1 MVELHNQMAVDM
13 DLSQWRFSTGVEF
26 TFPEGTILPG
36 GGYLVIAAN
45 PAKVQQDYGLTGVL
59 GPWTGSL
66 ANGGERLELRNN
78 NDRLMSE
85 VEYADDGDWPVGA
98 DGSGASLAKHPSATA
113 ASDTPSS
120 WHASHKIGG
129 TPGAANLDLLDA
141 ASAIRINE
149 VPAAGGAGSWVELAT
164 SSEQPISLQGLRLT
178 TSSSPDFTR
187 VLPDQLVSSTK
198 PVVIGDAAPSSL
210 QPEDRV
216 FLYTADGS
224 TLIDAV
230 RIGSTPQSR
239 WPDVTGAWH
248 NSLTSTS
255 GDFNRVIVPD
265 AIVINEIQYHQKPTL
280 ARPAGPDGNGAIA
293 FQESDEEW
301 IELFNRGQET
311 VDLSG
316 WRLDDA
322 VDYQFPADTKLG
334 PQQYL
339 VVSQNAAAFKLRYPE
354 LTNVLGNFRG
364 TLANAGE
371 QIRLRDAL
379 GNVADEVHYFHDGRW
394 DSRADGAGPSLEL
407 TDPFADNRRGEVWQA
422 SDDAAQSNWQ
432 TYSYRGIPERA
443 VPGEP
448 TVWNE
453 LALGFLDG
461 PGEAL
466 FDDIRVIEDPDGA
479 AVSLT
484 QNGSFESGDSAHWRL
499 LGNHQRSRV
508 IQDGNN
514 WVLHAIADGAAEYQG
529 NQIETTFADNVKLKT
544 GVTYEISY
552 RARWLSGS
560 RQVNSRLYFN
570 RLPKTT
576 ILEVPERTGTP
587 GRVNSTFRTASGPTF
602 DQLQHAPL
610 IPKPNEPITV
620 NVQAA
625 DPQGIASMVVW
636 YNAGETGW
644 KSVTMSSLGQEA
656 YQGII
661 PDKPRGP
668 FSSMLKPRT
677 GMGREACFPPQVQ
690 NLERSSRSTTWWRT
704 TP

>member
-1 MVELHNQMAVDM
+1 M
-13 DLSQWRFSTGVEF
+13 
-26 TFPEGTILPG
+26 
-36 GGYLVIAAN
+36 
-45 PAKVQQDYGLTGVL
+45 
-59 GPWTGSL
+59 
-66 ANGGERLELRNN
+66 
-78 NDRLMSE
+78 
-85 VEYADDGDWPVGA
+85 
-98 DGSGASLAKHPSATA
+98 
-113 ASDTPSS
+113 
-120 WHASHKIGG
+120 
-129 TPGAANLDLLDA
+129 
-141 ASAIRINE
+141 
-149 VPAAGGAGSWVELAT
+149 
-164 SSEQPISLQGLRLT
+164 
-178 TSSSPDFTR
+178 
-187 VLPDQLVSSTK
+187 
-198 PVVIGDAAPSSL
+198 
-210 QPEDRV
+210 
-216 FLYTADGS
+216 
-224 TLIDAV
+224 
-230 RIGSTPQSR
+230 
-239 WPDVTGAWH
+239 
-248 NSLTSTS
+248 
-255 GDFNRVIVPD
+255 
-265 AIVINEIQYHQKPTL
+265 
-280 ARPAGPDGNGAIA
+280 
-293 FQESDEEW
+293 
-301 IELFNRGQET
+301 
-311 VDLSG
+311 
-316 WRLDDA
+316 
-322 VDYQFPADTKLG
+322 
-334 PQQYL
+334 
-339 VVSQNAAAFKLRYPE
+339 
-354 LTNVLGNFRG
+354 
-364 TLANAGE
+364 
-371 QIRLRDAL
+371 

-661 PDKPRGP
+661 PGQTKGTVQFYVEATDRDGARSLFPRRRSRI
-668 FSSMLKPRT
+668 SSAHR
-677 GMGREACFPPQVQ
+677 GRRRGGERRRNARFPAGHDDDRQPTAPPTYQQPQQ
-690 NLERSSRSTTWWRT
+690 PPHRFDRSL
-704 TP
+704 PGHGVL